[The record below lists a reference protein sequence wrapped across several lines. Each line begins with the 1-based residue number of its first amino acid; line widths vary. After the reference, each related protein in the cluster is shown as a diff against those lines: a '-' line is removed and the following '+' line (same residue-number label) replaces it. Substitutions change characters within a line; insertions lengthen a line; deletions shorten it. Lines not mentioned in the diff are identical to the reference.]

1 MLRGGIKME
10 FRAKREL
17 GEGRWD
23 KILKRKLTEL
33 SVSDDYEVAKHE
45 WIATGEVWWSGSA
58 EQPDW
63 VNHAGSCLCGHIV
76 VYHFQILNTVNNTI
90 ECVGSDHINTY
101 LIMRAIAED
110 NNLDINT
117 ITDEQIQEWIDVR
130 TKSMKAEA
138 WWKDNGVG
146 FEMMFDKV
154 KEIDLIHNV
163 HNKEIIYDSKYQ
175 WSERRTTIRKRSEGK
190 YGNRDYQMASIVWRW
205 NHPDNPKA
213 QINTTGYPNDNLMK
227 DLAIFFIKSDP
238 MITALNKRKEQKRE
252 RLLEL
257 EAAVELRRLQHLKA
271 QEEREERQRLQ
282 AVEWERTRPERE
294 ARQAEQRELN
304 RIAQELRD
312 IKQAK
317 LMAANKIKQE
327 ETLEGSNDKFVNL
340 CEYYGIPAFD
350 SSFAESAWERN
361 FLTSVKEQM
370 LNDKPM
376 TSAQLQTMR
385 RILEDSS
392 PTLKQR
398 DYLRDLGFDGRVS
411 SRREASRKIASLL
424 KEQE

>member
-1 MLRGGIKME
+1 
-10 FRAKREL
+10 
-17 GEGRWD
+17 
-23 KILKRKLTEL
+23 
-33 SVSDDYEVAKHE
+33 
-45 WIATGEVWWSGSA
+45 
-58 EQPDW
+58 
-63 VNHAGSCLCGHIV
+63 
-76 VYHFQILNTVNNTI
+76 
-90 ECVGSDHINTY
+90 
-101 LIMRAIAED
+101 MRAIAED

-163 HNKEIIYDSKYQ
+163 HFKEIIYDTKYK
-175 WSERRTTIRKRSEGK
+175 WSEHRTTIRKRSEGK
-190 YGNRDYQMASIVWRW
+190 YGNSDYQMASIVWRW

-238 MITALNKRKEQKRE
+238 MISQLELRKEEKRE

-257 EAAVELRRLQHLKA
+257 EAIEDLRLRRHRKA
-271 QEEREERQRLQ
+271 QEEREERERLK
-282 AVEWERTRPERE
+282 AIEWERTRPERE
-294 ARQAEQRELN
+294 ARQAEQREIN

-312 IKQAK
+312 IKLAK
-317 LMAANKIKQE
+317 RRAADKIKQE
-327 ETLEGSNDKFVNL
+327 ETLESSNDKFVNL
-340 CEYYGIPAFD
+340 CGYYDIPVFD
-350 SSFAESAWERN
+350 SSFADSTWERN

-376 TSAQLQTMR
+376 TSAQLQSMG

-398 DYLRDLGFDGRVS
+398 NYLRDLGFNGRVS

-424 KEQE
+424 KEKE